1 MAEYKSKPQ
10 PRSSLGNV
18 ELDKA
23 EKQFN
28 EFEENLKDL
37 TFDKLHAAPLQ
48 ESESQ
53 TKLSQSEIAK
63 KNEIYLK
70 PFKTISSN
78 QKFNEDYRKQYEY
91 AKEYVN
97 FTAQHN
103 EIIGENIELWTRP
116 FGGMPAE
123 FWKVPANTPV
133 WGPRYLAERIKD
145 CTYSVL
151 TMNENKVTGT
161 NMFGQEYGQ
170 IVVESKKQRLDA
182 HPVSQRKSIF
192 MGATNF
198 A

>member
-1 MAEYKSKPQ
+1 MTEYKSKPT
-10 PRSSLGNV
+10 PRSSLGNI

-28 EFEENLKDL
+28 NFEDNLKDL
-37 TFDKLHAAPLQ
+37 TFDKLNAAPLQ
-48 ESESQ
+48 ESEPQ
-53 TKLSQSEIAK
+53 TKLSQADIAK
-63 KNEIYLK
+63 SKDIYLK
-70 PFKTISSN
+70 PFRSISSN

-91 AKEYVN
+91 AKEYVH
-97 FTAQHN
+97 FTAEHK

-151 TMNENKVTGT
+151 TMNENKITG
-161 NMFGQEYGQ
+161 NHAMGQDFGQM
-170 IVVESKKQRLDA
+170 VVDRKVQRLDA
-182 HPVSQRKSIF
+182 HPVSQRKSLF
-192 MGATNF
+192 MGANNF
-198 A
+198 G

>member
-78 QKFNEDYRKQYEY
+78 QKFKEDYRKQYEY
-91 AKEYVN
+91 AKE
-97 FTAQHN
+97 
-103 EIIGENIELWTRP
+103 
-116 FGGMPAE
+116 
-123 FWKVPANTPV
+123 
-133 WGPRYLAERIKD
+133 
-145 CTYSVL
+145 
-151 TMNENKVTGT
+151 
-161 NMFGQEYGQ
+161 
-170 IVVESKKQRLDA
+170 
-182 HPVSQRKSIF
+182 
-192 MGATNF
+192 
-198 A
+198 

>member
-1 MAEYKSKPQ
+1 
-10 PRSSLGNV
+10 
-18 ELDKA
+18 
-23 EKQFN
+23 
-28 EFEENLKDL
+28 
-37 TFDKLHAAPLQ
+37 
-48 ESESQ
+48 
-53 TKLSQSEIAK
+53 
-63 KNEIYLK
+63 
-70 PFKTISSN
+70 
-78 QKFNEDYRKQYEY
+78 
-91 AKEYVN
+91 
-97 FTAQHN
+97 
-103 EIIGENIELWTRP
+103 
-116 FGGMPAE
+116 MPAE